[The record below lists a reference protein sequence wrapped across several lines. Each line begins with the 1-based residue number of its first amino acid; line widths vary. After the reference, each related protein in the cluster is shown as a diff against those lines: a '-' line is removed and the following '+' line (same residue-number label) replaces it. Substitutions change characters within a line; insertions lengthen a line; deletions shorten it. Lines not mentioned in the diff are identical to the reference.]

1 MTLGHRH
8 IPVRTVG
15 AYVPGGRY
23 PMLASSFMTVI
34 VPKVAGVEHVI
45 ACAPP
50 QRDGAGIHPAMLY
63 AMATSGADAILALGG
78 VQALAAMAFG
88 IEGLPGADMIVGA
101 GNAYVAEAKRQLFG
115 DVGIDLL
122 AGPTEIAIIADGGA
136 DPTMVAADLLGQAEH
151 GPTSPAVLITT
162 SRDLGRGRAVARS
175 TSCWRRGRPA
185 TVAGAAWEA
194 HGQVAVVDDLDA
206 AMALSDEIAPEHLEV
221 QVGRG
226 PPRRLPGGACATT
239 ARCSSA
245 REATVAYGDKAV
257 GTNHVLP
264 TMRAARYTGGL
275 WVGKFLKTCTYQR
288 LTEEG
293 TRRVAPA
300 VAAISLRRALRGP
313 RADGRPCA
321 WTASDIAIRRERWHA
336 PDFRLDGKHG
346 RRHRRQP
353 RHRRRQCAAPAREA
367 GAEAVVL
374 LARSRDDLR
383 RGGPSRRA
391 LPGRRRRSRPATL
404 DVRSTRD
411 RAAFDDA
418 RARRRARQRRRR
430 EPARSRSPTCGEETF
445 DELFALN
452 VRGAFFATQAAVR
465 R

>member
-1 MTLGHRH
+1 MTEYLKHAPLYAAQAGADVRRTVSEMLSAIQRDGADAIRRYSAELDGWDPPSFIVDEATIAAAGEQLDDELRGHIAFAQEQVRAFATAQRETMRDLEVQTLPGVTLGHRH

-34 VPKVAGVEHVI
+34 VPKVAGVEHVT

-50 QRDGAGIHPAMLY
+50 QREGGIHPAMLY

-88 IEGLPGADMIVGA
+88 IEGLAGADMIVGA

-162 SRDLGRGRAVARS
+162 SRDLGQAVLS
-175 TSCWRRGRPA
+175 EVDELLA
-185 TVAGAAWEA
+185 TWPTRQVAGAAWEA
-194 HGQVAVVDDLDA
+194 HGQVAVVDDLEA

-221 QVGRG
+221 QVSED
-226 PPRRLPGGACATT
+226 RLGDCLAGL
-239 ARCSSA
+239 RNYGSLFLG

-264 TMRAARYTGGL
+264 TMGAARYTGGL

-293 TRRVAPA
+293 TRRIAPA
-300 VAAISLRRALRGP
+300 VAAISLAERFEGHAL
-313 RADGRPCA
+313 
-321 WTASDIAIRRERWHA
+321 TATM
-336 PDFRLDGKHG
+336 RLDRLGHP
-346 RRHRRQP
+346 QP
-353 RHRRRQCAAPAREA
+353 A
-367 GAEAVVL
+367 
-374 LARSRDDLR
+374 
-383 RGGPSRRA
+383 
-391 LPGRRRRSRPATL
+391 
-404 DVRSTRD
+404 
-411 RAAFDDA
+411 
-418 RARRRARQRRRR
+418 
-430 EPARSRSPTCGEETF
+430 
-445 DELFALN
+445 
-452 VRGAFFATQAAVR
+452 
-465 R
+465 